1 MTALYLLAL
10 PAAIAVGA
18 VAGLVLSP
26 HRRPRRSAHPTYRT

>member
-18 VAGLVLSP
+18 VAGLVLPP
-26 HRRPRRSAHPTYRT
+26 HRVRRPRGHR

>member
-26 HRRPRRSAHPTYRT
+26 HRVRRPRGHR

>member
-10 PAAIAVGA
+10 AAALAVGA

-26 HRRPRRSAHPTYRT
+26 HRVRRPRGYR